1 MKTTYL
7 LLMVMVVSAYG
18 QGTLIYDQSSAT
30 NPVGGAGYPIQADQ
44 PMGQSFTPN
53 LSSVGFVMLEFLDF
67 PANGSSMAYVNLWVG
82 AIGTGTLLS
91 STAPVF
97 IPQGAFNY
105 VTNFF
110 FSTPVAV
117 NPGTTY
123 YLQPEIQ
130 SGDVNGLC
138 VIGAQVF
145 NYPGG
150 TAYFDGSPDINNSDL
165 WFREGVIDVPE
176 PASPMLL
183 FLGIGLYLYA
193 RHKHKIRSP
202 L

>member
-1 MKTTYL
+1 LFL
-7 LLMVMVVSAYG
+7 LTSFAAYS

-30 NPVGGAGYPIQADQ
+30 NPAAGGGGTYIQGGQ
-44 PMGQSFTPN
+44 PMGQSFTPA
-53 LSSVGFVMLEFLDF
+53 LSSVGFVQFNFTDF

-82 AIGTGTLLS
+82 SIGAGTLLS

-117 NPGTTY
+117 TPGATY
-123 YLQPEIQ
+123 YLQPEVQ
-130 SGDVNGLC
+130 SGDVNSLGVNDGL
-138 VIGAQVF
+138 F
-145 NYPGG
+145 NYSGG
-150 TAYFDGSPDINNSDL
+150 TWYSQGAPNPNNLDL
-165 WFREGVIDVPE
+165 WFREGVLDVPE
-176 PASPMLL
+176 PPSGTLVL
-183 FLGIGLYLYA
+183 FGIGLFLYV
-193 RHKHKIRSP
+193 RHKHKFRSP